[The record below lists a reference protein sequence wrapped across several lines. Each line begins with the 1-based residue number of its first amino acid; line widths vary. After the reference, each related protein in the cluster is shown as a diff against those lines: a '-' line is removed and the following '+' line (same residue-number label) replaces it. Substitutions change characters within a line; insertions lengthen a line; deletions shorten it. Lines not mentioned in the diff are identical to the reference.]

1 MIMDTAASRG
11 VQWIYEF
18 EVNAEREYQY
28 QASKYLRLY
37 YSGFFFL
44 RPSLAGFFYIVSLW
58 LIDGSGNK
66 SDPEY
71 FVRRK
76 KKKPNSAEWNWLFFA
91 HFDTWLSLSPQ
102 TRTCSVSRRF
112 CPYSLIP
119 LKKNWDQWQFVV
131 LNWHD
136 FNERLTMWGC

>member
-18 EVNAEREYQY
+18 EVNAAREYQY

-37 YSGFFFL
+37 YSSFFFL
-44 RPSLAGFFYIVSLW
+44 RPSLAGFFYIVSLR

-76 KKKPNSAEWNWLFFA
+76 KKKAQFREIKLNI
-91 HFDTWLSLSPQ
+91 
-102 TRTCSVSRRF
+102 F
-112 CPYSLIP
+112 CA
-119 LKKNWDQWQFVV
+119 F
-131 LNWHD
+131 
-136 FNERLTMWGC
+136 